1 MAGHRP
7 QDWPDNAPPAASQF
21 HQAITYLSS
30 ERVLNDEA
38 AQAIHSFY
46 TFMLGEVNA
55 TAVAEQLVAEEAD
68 EAAKAAA
75 RKAKKQKAKARKQQ
89 ARSDAAAA
97 SEPSAKTSMQS
108 EQDVEHTAT
117 VPQSS
122 PSASRGGGSLS
133 DQDTVGPQSQLQ
145 HKIAQ
150 DSAVYALPDQATLD
164 EPRVASAAVAV
175 GSPSTGA
182 AAVEASQGADAT
194 FLDQLFCC
202 PLTKV
207 AMVDPVIAGDGHT
220 YERSAIQHWLQGSSL
235 SPVTRD
241 KLPHTRL
248 VPNVLVK
255 SALAQHAGLS

>member
-1 MAGHRP
+1 M
-7 QDWPDNAPPAASQF
+7 Q
-21 HQAITYLSS
+21 
-30 ERVLNDEA
+30 
-38 AQAIHSFY
+38 
-46 TFMLGEVNA
+46 GEVNA

-207 AMVDPVIAGDGHT
+207 KLAQPP
-220 YERSAIQHWLQGSSL
+220 GST
-235 SPVTRD
+235 PT
-241 KLPHTRL
+241 TRL
-248 VPNVLVK
+248 LVTLP
-255 SALAQHAGLS
+255 APLPRRTLPQRRPPPRLRPGPHPQTELATVTDTASP